1 MPMNR
6 RRFVQLSTSGLG
18 VAVTSACG
26 IAPTLRVS
34 RALTVWTT
42 QYMVDDLLARW
53 RRLNP
58 SHPITR
64 VPVAASQFT
73 QRLQAAFAGA
83 EPLPDVVITASDTI
97 ARFSQ
102 RGMWHALDDL
112 KLPVTQL
119 APSGVVQCQTEDARL
134 LALPLAVNPLGIWY
148 RSDILQHAGLPQ
160 QPDTVQAQIGDDWQQ
175 FATFG
180 VQIHNNLPEVAW
192 IADAMSDVFQ
202 PLTRTNT
209 PLADAARIAF
219 DVRAQFAD
227 FAATRDSG
235 AWFDLLQRDRVA
247 MVIAGSWM
255 QASLARTTRPGEFPW
270 RVITP
275 PAGCIAGECIAIAVT
290 EAANQRDVALQ
301 LMQDFVFDSESQL
314 MVHESQQLIPALM
327 QTYAASQF
335 QRMDTFCAGQKV
347 GQLWTQAAQ
356 SMTGQPLS
364 ASWVQRNTDA
374 SATVAA
380 ALDGDITDADALS
393 QLAAG

>member
-1 MPMNR
+1 MNR

-18 VAVTSACG
+18 LALTSACG

-42 QYMVDDLLARW
+42 QYIVDDILARW

-58 SHPITR
+58 AHAITR
-64 VPVAASQFT
+64 VPINAVQFT

-83 EPLPDVVITASDTI
+83 EPLPDLVVTTSDTI

-102 RGMWHALDDL
+102 RGMWYALDEL

-119 APSGVVQCQTEDARL
+119 APSGVAQCQTADARL

-148 RSDILQHAGLPQ
+148 RSDILHHAGLPQ
-160 QPDTVQAQIGDDWQQ
+160 QPDTVQAQIGADWQR
-175 FATFG
+175 FAAFG
-180 VQIHNNLPEVAW
+180 LQIHNNLPDVAW
-192 IADAMSDVFQ
+192 IADALSDLFQ
-202 PLTRTNT
+202 PLTRTT
-209 PLADAARIAF
+209 IPLSDAARIAF
-219 DVRAQFAD
+219 EVRAQFAD
-227 FAATRDSG
+227 FAAPRDSG

-255 QASLARTTRPGEFPW
+255 QASLARTTRQGEFPW

-275 PAGCIAGECIAIAVT
+275 PSGCIAGESIAIAAT
-290 EAANQRDVALQ
+290 EATNQRDVALQ

-314 MVHESQQLIPALM
+314 MMHESQQLIPALM
-327 QTYAASQF
+327 QTYAAGQF

-356 SMTGQPLS
+356 TMTGQPLS
-364 ASWVQRNTDA
+364 ARWVQRNTQA
-374 SATVAA
+374 IGAVAA
-380 ALDGDITDADALS
+380 ALDGDITDVDALS
-393 QLAAG
+393 Q